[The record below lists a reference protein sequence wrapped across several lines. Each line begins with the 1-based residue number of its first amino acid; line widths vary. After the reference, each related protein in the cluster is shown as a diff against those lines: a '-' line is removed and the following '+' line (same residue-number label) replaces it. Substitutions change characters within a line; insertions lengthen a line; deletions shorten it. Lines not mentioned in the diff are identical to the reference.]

1 MSKVPAITAGV
12 AEDGVAVEPARF
24 EATDSRGGA
33 VLRFSGRLD
42 ASAAAGLWTDVL
54 RAARQAKDRA
64 LVLDLAALT
73 VCDTAGATLLL
84 EAERSHGGA
93 ATIRGAEAR
102 VAAVI
107 ALVRPVSGPPAPR
120 PPGPVP
126 SWREVILAGIGAC
139 TEGLAYLGEVAVAS
153 FRLPLRRRMFRFG
166 DLLRIA
172 DQAGVQAIP
181 LVLLLGVLI
190 GLILAFQSLVPMR
203 RFGADIYVANL
214 VALGLLRELG
224 PLLTAV
230 VLSGRSGSSFAAE
243 IGTMKVNQ
251 ELDAMATMGI
261 DAMTMLVLP
270 RLLAATLIMPVLTV
284 IMELAGLL
292 GMTLVLAASGIPP
305 VAVANQVAYA
315 VGPPDFYGGL
325 FKAALFGA
333 AVAAI
338 GCRAGLGTGVGPRAV
353 GLSATSA
360 VVGGIVA
367 AIAIDGLLAVIF
379 YRLGL

>member
-1 MSKVPAITAGV
+1 MRSPDLAPPAFQTASSDAG
-12 AEDGVAVEPARF
+12 
-24 EATDSRGGA
+24 T
-33 VLRFSGRLD
+33 VLRFAGRLD
-42 ASAAAGLWTDVL
+42 LAAVAALWTGVL
-54 RAARQAKDRA
+54 RAARQARGGA
-64 LVLDLAALT
+64 LAFDLAAVS

-84 EAERSHGGA
+84 EAERAHGGPA
-93 ATIRGAEAR
+93 AFTGADAR

-107 ALVRPVSGPPAPR
+107 ALVRPADAPPLPR
-120 PPGPVP
+120 PVSPGPGLRALFVAG
-126 SWREVILAGIGAC
+126 LAAC
-139 TEGLAYLGEVAVAS
+139 TGGLAYLGEVTVATV
-153 FRLPLRRRMFRFG
+153 RLPARLRMFRVS
-166 DLLRIA
+166 DVLRVA
-172 DQAGVQAIP
+172 DEAGVQAIP

-214 VALGLLRELG
+214 VSLGLLRELG

-230 VLSGRSGSSFAAE
+230 VLAGRSGSAFAAE

-251 ELDAMATMGI
+251 ELDALATMGV

-270 RLLAATLIMPVLTV
+270 RLLAAMAMMPVLTV
-284 IMELAGLL
+284 VMELAGLL
-292 GMTLVLAASGIPP
+292 GMALVLTAGGIPA
-305 VAVANQVAYA
+305 VAVVNQVANA
-315 VGPPDFYGGL
+315 VAPRDFYGGL

-338 GCRAGLGTGVGPRAV
+338 GCRAGLATGLGPRAV

-367 AIAIDGLLAVIF
+367 AIALDGGMAVIF
-379 YRLGL
+379 FRLGI